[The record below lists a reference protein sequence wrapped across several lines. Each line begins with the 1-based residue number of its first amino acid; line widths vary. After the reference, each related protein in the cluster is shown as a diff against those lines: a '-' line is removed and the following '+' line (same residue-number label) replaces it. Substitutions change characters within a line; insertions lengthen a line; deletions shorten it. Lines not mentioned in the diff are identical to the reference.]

1 MAKRNQPTPEQRS
14 RVKALAGLG
23 LRQEEICAILGL
35 RSPKTLRRHYHR
47 ELAAGVVEAT
57 TKVKQT
63 AFQLALSGR
72 DPRSTIFWLRT
83 RVRWCR
89 PTDIENRII
98 EEFVLEDYQ
107 PSQPIDQQ
115 ILRNLRLNGSPEPD
129 DPFDAA

>member
-14 RVKALAGLG
+14 RVKALAGFG
-23 LRQEEICAILGL
+23 LRHEEICAILDL

-83 RVRWCR
+83 RVRWSR
-89 PTDIENRII
+89 PTDIENHVI

-107 PSQPIDQQ
+107 P
-115 ILRNLRLNGSPEPD
+115 
-129 DPFDAA
+129 